1 MLSSFWI
8 IGLMFSIIHVEG
20 LVQGPMEK
28 LIGYP
33 FMRLC
38 GDRVDKG
45 HIFVEYTSKIPSS
58 DVGQADFQNIRLK
71 TEDIIMALAELE
83 ATNHRD
89 SAMQDLSE
97 FLAFDKAAGFK
108 INYVVV
114 DTVRARDGSSLDH
127 WTRNSSSHFYCFKSL
142 APEPAQ
148 LINQICTQKISQIL
162 FPEAHTLPSSSKGP
176 SGERMQEEDQHGLN
190 LSKDMDLKSL
200 KVGETQNSDNIIEP
214 APINHE
220 S

>member
-1 MLSSFWI
+1 
-8 IGLMFSIIHVEG
+8 
-20 LVQGPMEK
+20 
-28 LIGYP
+28 
-33 FMRLC
+33 
-38 GDRVDKG
+38 
-45 HIFVEYTSKIPSS
+45 
-58 DVGQADFQNIRLK
+58 
-71 TEDIIMALAELE
+71 MALAALE

-89 SAMQDLSE
+89 SALQDLAE
-97 FLAFDKAAGFK
+97 FVAFDKAARFK
-108 INYVVV
+108 INYIVV
-114 DTVRARDGSSLDH
+114 DTVRALDGSSQDH

-162 FPEAHTLPSSSKGP
+162 FPEAHALPSSSEGP

-200 KVGETQNSDNIIEP
+200 RVGETQNLDNIIEP

-220 S
+220 T